1 MASLDAIRADF
12 ELRANRSLSLP
23 IAGLLVWSVIAAL
36 GLALPPKQSV
46 LALVWGTGAIFPVA
60 LLIARIRCEEL
71 IFNKNQ
77 LAGLMG
83 ACVLMANL
91 LWALHIPL
99 LVNAPRFVPLSV
111 GMGLGLHWV
120 VYSWIV
126 RHPVGYIH
134 AVTRTL
140 GLLCAWV
147 LVPTNP
153 VTACALVICAVYGL
167 SLYLMA
173 SREIPAISDAD
184 REVAMSVSCQ

>member
-12 ELRANRSLSLP
+12 ELHANRSLSLP
-23 IAGLLVWSVIAAL
+23 IAGLLVWSAIAVL

-46 LALVWGTGAIFPVA
+46 YALVYSTGAIFPIA
-60 LLIARIRCEEL
+60 LLIARFRREAL
-71 IFNKNQ
+71 ISSKNL

-99 LVNAPRFVPLSV
+99 LIAAPAFVPLSV
-111 GMGLGLHWV
+111 GVGLGMHWV

-134 AVTRTL
+134 AVVRTV
-140 GLLCAWV
+140 GLLCAW
-147 LVPTNP
+147 LLAPTNS
-153 VTACALVICAVYGL
+153 VTACALVICAVYTL

-173 SREIPAISDAD
+173 SREIPQ
-184 REVAMSVSCQ
+184 RMNG

>member
-1 MASLDAIRADF
+1 MSSLDAIRADF
-12 ELRANRSLSLP
+12 ELRTNRAMSLP
-23 IAGLLVWSVIAAL
+23 MAGLIVWSAIGVL
-36 GLALPPKQSV
+36 GLALPPKQAV
-46 LALVWGTGAIFPVA
+46 FALVWATGAIFPIG
-60 LLIARIRCEEL
+60 LLIARFRGEEL
-71 IFNKNQ
+71 VSNKNL

-83 ACVLMANL
+83 VCVLMVNL

-99 LVNAPRFVPLSV
+99 LVTAPTFVPLSV
-111 GMGLGLHWV
+111 GVGLGLHWV

-134 AVTRTL
+134 AVIRTL

-147 LVPTNP
+147 LVPTNS

-173 SREIPAISDAD
+173 SREIPKRAS
-184 REVAMSVSCQ
+184 R